1 MPPLLGDCPLATWNH
16 RDTTEVMVVV
26 VVANQTVC
34 ATLKIF
40 PTDDSMFSEAQEGVI
55 VRCTGAVDGM

>member
-16 RDTTEVMVVV
+16 RDTTEVKVV
-26 VVANQTVC
+26 VVANQIAC

-40 PTDDSMFSEAQEGVI
+40 PTDDSMFFEAQEGVV
-55 VRCTGAVDGM
+55 VRCTEAVDGM